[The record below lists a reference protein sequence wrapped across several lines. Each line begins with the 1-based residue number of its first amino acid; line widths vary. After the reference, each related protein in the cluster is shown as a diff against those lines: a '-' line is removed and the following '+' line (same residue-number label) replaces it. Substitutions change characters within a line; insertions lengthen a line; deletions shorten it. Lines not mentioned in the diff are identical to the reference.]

1 MDNRHCLFFKI
12 DTTSSSLYKD
22 LSHILKELGLSHI
35 DDFGL
40 SSVKSSNVDF
50 VFVHHNSIDQGI
62 PKKPIANNTAILI
75 LNPDVEE
82 NFSTIQDLG
91 YSDVLYTDWLDKRHL
106 KNCIQKHL
114 EFSNNKLQELSNT
127 ISLLQ
132 YNRMVGEWEYD
143 VGSKKISW
151 SKNVFKMF
159 NSPEHIAENMIW
171 QMAVTANDRKLIF
184 NTLF

>member
-1 MDNRHCLFFKI
+1 MDNMHCLFFKI

-22 LSHILKELGLSHI
+22 LSLILKELGLNHM

-40 SSVKSSNVDF
+40 SSVKPSNVDF

-62 PKKPIANNTAILI
+62 PKKPIANNKAILI

-114 EFSNNKLQELSNT
+114 EFSNNKVQEFSNT
-127 ISLLQ
+127 ISLEFIPSCFSII
-132 YNRMVGEWEYD
+132 N
-143 VGSKKISW
+143 KKFKKFNGVWCSIFSFF
-151 SKNVFKMF
+151 SNFFKNKRV
-159 NSPEHIAENMIW
+159 
-171 QMAVTANDRKLIF
+171 
-184 NTLF
+184 